1 MSRLREEETGA
12 MSRLREEETGAMSR
26 LREEETGA
34 MRQAR
39 LMKAR
44 SWRRVGRRVAVL
56 SASALI
62 LTSCGQWR
70 GVANVP
76 LPGGPGTESGST
88 TLYVQMPE
96 TLALNANS
104 RVRVRDVFV
113 GRVRKIELINWVPTL
128 TVDLEPGIVLPKNTL
143 AKIGQTSLLGSQH
156 VELNPP
162 EHPSAEKLRNGDTI
176 PLAQSSAYPTIER
189 TLAGISG
196 ILTGGGIPNIETI
209 QTEVFNILNGRA
221 DQIRDFLGRL
231 DTFTNEL
238 NQQRH
243 DITRAIDS
251 TNRLLNIVAA
261 RNDTLDRVL
270 TEFPP
275 LIQHFADTREL
286 FADAVTALGRLS
298 AAADDTL
305 SNSNANLHTNLQ
317 NLQRPL
323 KQLARSAPY
332 LVEALKLILTV
343 PFNIENIPKA
353 VRGDYI
359 NVSLTIDL
367 TLSSVDNAFLSGTG
381 VSGMLRALE
390 QAWGRDPATM
400 IPDVRFTP
408 NPHDAPGGPLVE
420 RGE

>member
-1 MSRLREEETGA
+1 MSDLSEQTGPMSRLHEEQ
-12 MSRLREEETGAMSR
+12 RRR
-26 LREEETGA
+26 
-34 MRQAR
+34 
-39 LMKAR
+39 MKTR
-44 SWRRVGRRVAVL
+44 NWGRVGRRVAVL

-76 LPGGPGTESGST
+76 LPGGPGTESGHT

-113 GRVRKIELINWVPTL
+113 GRVRKIELINWTPTL
-128 TVDLEPGIVLPKNTL
+128 TVDLEPGIVLPKNTE

-162 EHPSAEKLRNGDTI
+162 AKPSEEKLHDGDTI

-231 DTFTNEL
+231 DTFTDEL
-238 NQQRH
+238 NQQRN

-275 LIQHFADTREL
+275 LIQHFADTRDL
-286 FADAVTALGRLS
+286 FADAVTSLGRLS
-298 AAADDTL
+298 KAADDTL
-305 SNSNANLHTNLQ
+305 ANSNANLHTNLQ

-381 VSGMLRALE
+381 LSGMLRALE